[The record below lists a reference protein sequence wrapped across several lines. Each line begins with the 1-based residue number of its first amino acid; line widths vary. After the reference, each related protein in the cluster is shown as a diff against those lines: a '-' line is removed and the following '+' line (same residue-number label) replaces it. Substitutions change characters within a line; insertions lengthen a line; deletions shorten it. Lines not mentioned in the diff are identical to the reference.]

1 MVVKVWDKA
10 SKNFAI
16 KAVNKGGQYKAVA
29 QEGRLRMAFTVA
41 ALFADT
47 SPESLMVLLLRQNP
61 RLPSGALLFVSR
73 ARSSGGGWSIFVYRR
88 GLGYLR
94 GRGNK
99 LSALMEMVHLRP
111 ADK

>member
-29 QEGRLRMAFTVA
+29 QEGRLRMAFAVT

-47 SPESLMVLLLRQNP
+47 SPESLMALLLCQNP
-61 RLPSGALLFVSR
+61 VLPSEALLFVSWV
-73 ARSSGGGWSIFVYRR
+73 RSSGAVEGGPCSWTWTYMVSVT
-88 GLGYLR
+88 LGAVGTSCLR
-94 GRGNK
+94 
-99 LSALMEMVHLRP
+99 
-111 ADK
+111 

>member
-29 QEGRLRMAFTVA
+29 QEGRLRMAFTVT
-41 ALFADT
+41 ALFAD
-47 SPESLMVLLLRQNP
+47 
-61 RLPSGALLFVSR
+61 
-73 ARSSGGGWSIFVYRR
+73 IFVDVDRR
-88 GLGYLR
+88 VLGYLK

-111 ADK
+111 AEN